1 MSARRGFTLVE
12 LLCAFTLLAIVG
24 TTIGRLLIGQQRFYA
39 SVGERLAMRSQLRD
53 GADVLALALR
63 HAALQQTPIVAAT
76 DTAIELSSVIGAGTL
91 CSTSGA
97 ELDLAPEV
105 PSNGIPL
112 TTLALTP
119 DSADEIIAYAAR
131 SVPSTAGWS
140 RARIVAVST
149 RPASAACA
157 TSPLLSATDR
167 ANARVTGITVAPPLT
182 VTAGA
187 PVRILRHVRFDGYRA
202 SDGRIYLGYRRCG
215 NGCNTVQPVSGPYG
229 TSLRDVHFRYFDV
242 TGAALPA
249 PVFGPAL
256 SRITRVD
263 VLLRASSLGVVDLP
277 GLGRGVAPDSILVSI
292 GLRNA
297 P

>member
-1 MSARRGFTLVE
+1 MSTRRGFTLVE
-12 LLCAFTLLAIVG
+12 LLCAFTPLAIVG

-39 SVGERLAMRSQLRD
+39 SVGERVAMRSQLRD

-76 DTAIELSSVIGAGTL
+76 DTAIELSTVIGAGTA
-91 CSTSGA
+91 CGASGA

-105 PSNGIPL
+105 PSHGIPL

-119 DSADEIIAYAAR
+119 DSADEIVAYAAG
-131 SVPSTAGWS
+131 SAPSPSGWS
-140 RARIVAVST
+140 RARVVAVST

-157 TSPLLSATDR
+157 TSPLLSAIDR
-167 ANARVTGITVAPPLT
+167 ANGRATAITVSPPLA
-182 VTAGA
+182 VAPGA

-202 SDGRIYLGYRRCG
+202 GDGRIYLGYRRCG
-215 NGCNTVQPVSGPYG
+215 NGCNTVQPVAGPYG
-229 TSLRDVHFRYFDV
+229 TSLRDVQFRYFDV
-242 TGAALPA
+242 TGAALSA

-263 VLLRASSLGVVDLP
+263 VVLRAASLGVVDLP
-277 GLGRGVAPDSILVSI
+277 GVGRGVAHDSTLVSI

>member
-12 LLCAFTLLAIVG
+12 LLCAFVLLAIVG

-53 GADVLALALR
+53 GADVLAHALR

-76 DTAIELSSVIGAGTL
+76 DTAIELSTVIGAGTV
-91 CSTSGA
+91 CGASGA
-97 ELDLAPEV
+97 ELDLAPEA
-105 PSNGIPL
+105 PSIGVPL

-119 DSADEIIAYAAR
+119 DSADEIVAYATGSA
-131 SVPSTAGWS
+131 SSPSGWS
-140 RARIVAVST
+140 RARIVAVT
-149 RPASAACA
+149 THPASMACA
-157 TSPLLSATDR
+157 TSPLLSAADR
-167 ANARVTGITVAPPLT
+167 ASARVTAITVAPPLA
-182 VTAGA
+182 VTPGA
-187 PVRILRHVRFDGYRA
+187 PVRILRHARFNGYRA

-215 NGCNTVQPVSGPYG
+215 NGCNTVQQVSGPYG
-229 TSLRDVHFRYFDV
+229 ASLRNVEFRYFDV

-249 PVFGPAL
+249 PVSGAAL

-263 VLLRASSLGVVDLP
+263 VVLRASSLGVVDLP
-277 GLGRGVAPDSILVSI
+277 GLARGIAHDSILVSI
-292 GLRNA
+292 ALRNA